1 VERTLMAGNS
11 IRSDVLPMIK
21 AGGFGVYVPFDI
33 VWDHEHEDVPEGT
46 PRFFAVKD
54 MRGVVDVVVRLA

>member
-1 VERTLMAGNS
+1 
-11 IRSDVLPMIK
+11 VLPMIA

-33 VWDHEHEDVPEGT
+33 VWDHEHEEVPEGT

-54 MRGVVDVVVRLA
+54 MRGVVDVVAGLS